1 MTASQQQKAIDLAA
15 LLSGSKETS
24 SEFRV
29 GGVPISN
36 IANQVTTP
44 FFAYGGDALVDRLR
58 RVRSTLGHD
67 TEVYFSIKANPSLG
81 LCQLMAKEGLGAELA
96 SIGELLLAQQAGFGP
111 RKVIFAGPGKTLA
124 ELEAAVLWGIESVNV
139 ESEGELE
146 RLAAMAQKHN
156 RVARVSLRVNPK
168 EQVKGAQMR
177 MGGGHTQFGIDEET
191 VAGVIARF
199 AKHPHLK
206 FVGIHVYVGSQIFDV
221 DALLA
226 HCQRVVE
233 LAVEVAAGIDCP
245 LETIDFGGGFAVPY
259 FENSH
264 EFDLERFASGFRAII
279 SAARSRPHLAQFR
292 PIIELGRFLVA
303 ECGVYVTRVIDVKQ
317 SRGVTYAVT
326 DGGMNHHITAT
337 GNFGQVFRKPYPMAV
352 LNRMQI
358 SDCEA
363 IEVVGPCCTPLDVLG
378 HKISLPRVVP
388 GDLIGVFYS
397 GAYGYSASS
406 LFFLSHPTPA
416 EVLVLGQSIH
426 VLRDAGRPNHVLN
439 GQHALK

>member
-177 MGGGHTQFGIDEET
+177 
-191 VAGVIARF
+191 VA
-199 AKHPHLK
+199 
-206 FVGIHVYVGSQIFDV
+206 
-221 DALLA
+221 
-226 HCQRVVE
+226 
-233 LAVEVAAGIDCP
+233 
-245 LETIDFGGGFAVPY
+245 
-259 FENSH
+259 
-264 EFDLERFASGFRAII
+264 
-279 SAARSRPHLAQFR
+279 
-292 PIIELGRFLVA
+292 
-303 ECGVYVTRVIDVKQ
+303 
-317 SRGVTYAVT
+317 
-326 DGGMNHHITAT
+326 
-337 GNFGQVFRKPYPMAV
+337 
-352 LNRMQI
+352 
-358 SDCEA
+358 
-363 IEVVGPCCTPLDVLG
+363 
-378 HKISLPRVVP
+378 
-388 GDLIGVFYS
+388 
-397 GAYGYSASS
+397 
-406 LFFLSHPTPA
+406 
-416 EVLVLGQSIH
+416 
-426 VLRDAGRPNHVLN
+426 
-439 GQHALK
+439 